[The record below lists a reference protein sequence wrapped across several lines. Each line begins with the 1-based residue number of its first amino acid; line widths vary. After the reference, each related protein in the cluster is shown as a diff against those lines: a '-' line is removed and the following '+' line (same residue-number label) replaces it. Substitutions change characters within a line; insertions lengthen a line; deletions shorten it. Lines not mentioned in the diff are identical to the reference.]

1 MAISDDLQA
10 AQDEYGSSASPYAS
24 LSEYLMQ
31 RPAYDRGAR
40 AAPAAPTMRTLDAIT
55 PDTDQ
60 LLANQYEQIMAE
72 QRDAQEASA
81 AARQTEIDS
90 LRDLLREDLATSE
103 DAALGQRSELTK
115 ALEAQIE
122 DMRRGVDAETIDLR
136 QAGLDERAALARQIE
151 EGDKLVREAQVQA
164 IGDLEDRQGSLV
176 GDLKER
182 IGVLS
187 EDLTQVNQTIDEKYL
202 QLDQDQQASA
212 QLAQDEITS
221 LNDQLKTIEQ
231 SINEENLAQSE
242 ALRAETGSLLAGL
255 EGKISG
261 VTGQLS
267 ELPIPELQQQ
277 IAALSTDNT
286 ALAQQIDELS
296 GQQASGTADLSTRIE
311 GVSSDL
317 AAINE
322 RIDSEILSL
331 DQASQ
336 ESALAAQTEIDDL
349 NAQLESLYS
358 DVETGNVNQSELLR
372 GEVSELIAGL
382 ESRIGGI
389 QENLGALP
397 IDQIQAELA
406 TVNDQTVAFQQAVDT
421 AGTERTDLAARI
433 EALQAAGLTQDDL
446 SGLSESIAGQR
457 QTDIT
462 SALDPVQQQ
471 IEALRGQIPGE
482 VDTEALRKQI
492 TEDIMAQ
499 MANQAPP
506 AGGGTGG
513 TDTDVDVGDVVV
525 EPGLGFS
532 GTPYEN
538 FMGGLVPGA
547 GQSYDAGMDYGP
559 SASEAAG
566 FNPAGGG
573 SMGGGNQSI
582 YGQGGSASADFYG
595 NAPVGSMGGGNQSIV
610 DNSGYLDFYNQ
621 QTLNPVSPVKT
632 GNMPGGGVGSGYV
645 KTGAP
650 AYSQSGFLAG
660 EIPPDGSFSG
670 PFQVTQAPALQAAP
684 KFSSTGS
691 RRRR

>member
-24 LSEYLMQ
+24 LSDYLMQ
-31 RPAYDRGAR
+31 RPAYDRGPR

-72 QRDAQEASA
+72 QRDAQEASE

-182 IGVLS
+182 IG
-187 EDLTQVNQTIDEKYL
+187 
-202 QLDQDQQASA
+202 
-212 QLAQDEITS
+212 S
-221 LNDQLKTIEQ
+221 L
-231 SINEENLAQSE
+231 
-242 ALRAETGSLLAGL
+242 
-255 EGKISG
+255 
-261 VTGQLS
+261 
-267 ELPIPELQQQ
+267 
-277 IAALSTDNT
+277 
-286 ALAQQIDELS
+286 
-296 GQQASGTADLSTRIE
+296 
-311 GVSSDL
+311 SSDL
-317 AAINE
+317 SSINSV
-322 RIDSEILSL
+322 IDQNYSELVNI
-331 DQASQ
+331 QEASSGATQ
-336 ESALAAQTEIDDL
+336 EQISGINQE
-349 NAQLESLYS
+349 LESLSGTQSEIDTLNQQLETLYA
-358 DVETGNVNQSELLR
+358 DVDSGNVDQSELLR
-372 GEVSELIAGL
+372 GEVSDLIAGL
-382 ESRIGGI
+382 EGKIGGI

-406 TVNDQTVAFQQAVDT
+406 TVNDQTAAFQQAIDT

-446 SGLSESIAGQR
+446 SGLSESIASQR

-471 IEALRGQIPGE
+471 IEALRGEIPGE
-482 VDTEALRKQI
+482 IDAEALRKQI

-506 AGGGTGG
+506 SGGGTGD

-525 EPGLGFS
+525 EPSPGFS

-538 FMGGLVPGA
+538 FMGGFIP
-547 GQSYDAGMDYGP
+547 
-559 SASEAAG
+559 
-566 FNPAGGG
+566 GGG
-573 SMGGGNQSI
+573 SAAAMNVSDGQADAMGLFDDPRDYTQYDPGDYVRSTVPAPIMGTK
-582 YGQGGSASADFYG
+582 QGG
-595 NAPVGSMGGGNQSIV
+595 
-610 DNSGYLDFYNQ
+610 
-621 QTLNPVSPVKT
+621 
-632 GNMPGGGVGSGYV
+632 MPGGGPGFGYV

-650 AYSQSGFLAG
+650 IAYNQ
-660 EIPPDGSFSG
+660 G
-670 PFQVTQAPALQAAP
+670 PFQVQ
-684 KFSSTGS
+684 KFDNELFNRTSFGM
-691 RRRR
+691 

>member
-1 MAISDDLQA
+1 MAISSDLQA

-24 LSEYLMQ
+24 LSDYLMQ

-40 AAPAAPTMRTLDAIT
+40 EAPPAPSMRTLEAIM

-60 LLANQYEQIMAE
+60 LLAEQYEKIMAE
-72 QRDAQEASA
+72 QRAAEEAST
-81 AARQTEIDS
+81 AARQSEIDS
-90 LRDLLREDLATSE
+90 LKELLRQELSTSE

-115 ALEAQIE
+115 ALEGQIE
-122 DMRRGVDAETIDLR
+122 DMRRGVDAETSDLR

-277 IAALSTDNT
+277 IAALSTNNT

-349 NAQLESLYS
+349 NAKLESLYS
-358 DVETGNVNQSELLR
+358 DVETGNVDQSELLR
-372 GEVSELIAGL
+372 GEVSELITGL

-406 TVNDQTVAFQQAVDT
+406 TVNDQTVAFQQAIAT

-462 SALDPVQQQ
+462 SALDPIQQQ

-506 AGGGTGG
+506 AGGTGG
-513 TDTDVDVGDVVV
+513 GAGGEGGAGNTNVD
-525 EPGLGFS
+525 GFS

-538 FMGGLVPGA
+538 FMGGFVPGA
-547 GQSYDAGMDYGP
+547 GQTYDAGMDYGP

>member
-1 MAISDDLQA
+1 
-10 AQDEYGSSASPYAS
+10 
-24 LSEYLMQ
+24 
-31 RPAYDRGAR
+31 
-40 AAPAAPTMRTLDAIT
+40 
-55 PDTDQ
+55 
-60 LLANQYEQIMAE
+60 
-72 QRDAQEASA
+72 
-81 AARQTEIDS
+81 
-90 LRDLLREDLATSE
+90 
-103 DAALGQRSELTK
+103 
-115 ALEAQIE
+115 
-122 DMRRGVDAETIDLR
+122 
-136 QAGLDERAALARQIE
+136 
-151 EGDKLVREAQVQA
+151 
-164 IGDLEDRQGSLV
+164 
-176 GDLKER
+176 
-182 IGVLS
+182 
-187 EDLTQVNQTIDEKYL
+187 
-202 QLDQDQQASA
+202 LDQDQQASA

-242 ALRAETGSLLAGL
+242 ALRTETGSLLAGL

-277 IAALSTDNT
+277 LAALSTDNT

-349 NAQLESLYS
+349 NAQLEGLYA
-358 DVETGNVNQSELLR
+358 DVETGNVDQSELLR

-382 ESRIGGI
+382 EGRIGGI

-406 TVNDQTVAFQQAVDT
+406 TVNDQTAAFQQAIDT

-492 TEDIMAQ
+492 TDDIMAQ

-513 TDTDVDVGDVVV
+513 IDTNVDVGDVVV
-525 EPGLGFS
+525 EPSPGFS
-532 GTPYEN
+532 GTPIDN
-538 FMGGLVPGA
+538 FMGGNIPTGGIDDDLWTIPEGEYGAYGVDTSNDYMQNDPGDYVRSAVPDPIMGTKK
-547 GQSYDAGMDYGP
+547 
-559 SASEAAG
+559 
-566 FNPAGGG
+566 GG
-573 SMGGGNQSI
+573 
-582 YGQGGSASADFYG
+582 
-595 NAPVGSMGGGNQSIV
+595 
-610 DNSGYLDFYNQ
+610 
-621 QTLNPVSPVKT
+621 
-632 GNMPGGGVGSGYV
+632 MPGGGPGFGYIKREQNNAIDYGQNRSIMPINDRVGSTNNFMPNAQNYGSAF
-645 KTGAP
+645 KNFDP
-650 AYSQSGFLAG
+650 AQL
-660 EIPPDGSFSG
+660 
-670 PFQVTQAPALQAAP
+670 
-684 KFSSTGS
+684 KFSMNIG
-691 RRRR
+691 R

>member
-24 LSEYLMQ
+24 LSDYLMQ

-55 PDTDQ
+55 PDTEQ

-103 DAALGQRSELTK
+103 QAALGERSELSK
-115 ALEAQIE
+115 SLEAQIE
-122 DMRRGVDAETIDLR
+122 EMRRGVDAETIDLR

-336 ESALAAQTEIDDL
+336 ESALAAQTEIDAL

-358 DVETGNVNQSELLR
+358 DVETGNVDQSELLR

-382 ESRIGGI
+382 EGRIGGI

-406 TVNDQTVAFQQAVDT
+406 TVNDQTAAFQQAIDT

-446 SGLSESIAGQR
+446 SGLSEAIAGQR

-525 EPGLGFS
+525 EPGPGFS

-538 FMGGLVPGA
+538 FMGGFVPGA
-547 GQSYDAGMDYGP
+547 GQTYDAGMDYGP

-566 FNPAGGG
+566 FSPGSGSAGTTFPEGERSIYGQDLDLTQYAPGSSSGGNAPLPDTINIGFNPAGG
-573 SMGGGNQSI
+573 SSGGVGNQ
-582 YGQGGSASADFYG
+582 G
-595 NAPVGSMGGGNQSIV
+595 IV
-610 DNSGYLDFYNQ
+610 DNSGFLDFYNQ
-621 QTLNPVSPVKT
+621 QTLNPDSPVKT
-632 GNMPGGGVGSGYV
+632 GRMPGGGVGSGYV

-650 AYSQSGFLAG
+650 AY
-660 EIPPDGSFSG
+660 GSA
-670 PFQVTQAPALQAAP
+670 FQKFDPAQL
-684 KFSSTGS
+684 KFSMNIG
-691 RRRR
+691 R

>member
-24 LSEYLMQ
+24 LSDYLMQ

-103 DAALGQRSELTK
+103 QAALGERSELSK
-115 ALEAQIE
+115 SLEAQIE
-122 DMRRGVDAETIDLR
+122 ELRRGVDAETIDLR

-358 DVETGNVNQSELLR
+358 DVETGNVDQSELLR

-382 ESRIGGI
+382 EGRIGGI

-406 TVNDQTVAFQQAVDT
+406 TVNDQTAAFQQAIDT

-525 EPGLGFS
+525 EPGPGFS

-538 FMGGLVPGA
+538 FMGGFVPGA
-547 GQSYDAGMDYGP
+547 GQTYDAGMDYGP

-566 FNPAGGG
+566 FSPGSGSAGTTFPEGERSIYGQDLDLTQYAPGSSSGGNAPLPDTINIGFNPAGG
-573 SMGGGNQSI
+573 SSGGVGNQ
-582 YGQGGSASADFYG
+582 G
-595 NAPVGSMGGGNQSIV
+595 IV
-610 DNSGYLDFYNQ
+610 DNSGFLDFYNQ
-621 QTLNPVSPVKT
+621 QTLNPDSPVKT
-632 GNMPGGGVGSGYV
+632 GRMPGGGVGSGYV

-650 AYSQSGFLAG
+650 AY
-660 EIPPDGSFSG
+660 GSA
-670 PFQVTQAPALQAAP
+670 FQKFDPAQL
-684 KFSSTGS
+684 KFSMNIG
-691 RRRR
+691 R

>member
-1 MAISDDLQA
+1 MAISSDLQA

-24 LSEYLMQ
+24 LSDYLMQ

-60 LLANQYEQIMAE
+60 LLANQYEKIMAE

-103 DAALGQRSELTK
+103 QAALGERSELSK
-115 ALEAQIE
+115 SLEAQIE

-182 IGVLS
+182 IG
-187 EDLTQVNQTIDEKYL
+187 
-202 QLDQDQQASA
+202 
-212 QLAQDEITS
+212 S
-221 LNDQLKTIEQ
+221 L
-231 SINEENLAQSE
+231 
-242 ALRAETGSLLAGL
+242 
-255 EGKISG
+255 
-261 VTGQLS
+261 
-267 ELPIPELQQQ
+267 
-277 IAALSTDNT
+277 
-286 ALAQQIDELS
+286 
-296 GQQASGTADLSTRIE
+296 
-311 GVSSDL
+311 SSDL
-317 AAINE
+317 SSINSV
-322 RIDSEILSL
+322 IDQNYSELINI
-331 DQASQ
+331 Q
-336 ESALAAQTEIDDL
+336 ETSSGATQEQISGI
-349 NAQLESLYS
+349 NQELESLSGTQSEIDALNQQLETLYE
-358 DVETGNVNQSELLR
+358 DVDAGNVDQSELLR
-372 GEVSELIAGL
+372 GEVSDLISGL
-382 ESRIGGI
+382 EGKIGGI

-406 TVNDQTVAFQQAVDT
+406 TVNDQTAAFQQAIDI

-446 SGLSESIAGQR
+446 SGLSESIASQR

-513 TDTDVDVGDVVV
+513 TGTDVDVGDVVV
-525 EPGLGFS
+525 EPSPGFS

-538 FMGGLVPGA
+538 FMGGNIPTGYIDV
-547 GQSYDAGMDYGP
+547 GP

-566 FNPAGGG
+566 FNPAGGGSGGVGNQGIVDNSGYLDFYNQQTLNPAGGG

-595 NAPVGSMGGGNQSIV
+595 NAPVGSMGNTGSQAPIN
-610 DNSGYLDFYNQ
+610 YNQ
-621 QTLNPVSPVKT
+621 
-632 GNMPGGGVGSGYV
+632 
-645 KTGAP
+645 
-650 AYSQSGFLAG
+650 
-660 EIPPDGSFSG
+660 G
-670 PFQVTQAPALQAAP
+670 PFQIQ
-684 KFSSTGS
+684 KFDNDKLIKARQYGF
-691 RRRR
+691 

>member
-1 MAISDDLQA
+1 
-10 AQDEYGSSASPYAS
+10 
-24 LSEYLMQ
+24 
-31 RPAYDRGAR
+31 
-40 AAPAAPTMRTLDAIT
+40 MRTLDAIT

-60 LLANQYEQIMAE
+60 LLANQYEKIMAE

-103 DAALGQRSELTK
+103 QAALGERSELSK
-115 ALEAQIE
+115 SLEAQIE

-176 GDLKER
+176 GDIKER

-331 DQASQ
+331 NQASQ

-358 DVETGNVNQSELLR
+358 DVETGNVDQSELLR
-372 GEVSELIAGL
+372 GEVSELISGL

-406 TVNDQTVAFQQAVDT
+406 TVNDQTVAFQQAIDT

-457 QTDIT
+457 QTDIS

-513 TDTDVDVGDVVV
+513 TGTDVDVGDVVV
-525 EPGLGFS
+525 EPSPGFS

-538 FMGGLVPGA
+538 FMGGNIPTGYIDV
-547 GQSYDAGMDYGP
+547 GP

-566 FNPAGGG
+566 FNPAGGGSGGVGNQGIVDNSGYLDFYNQQTLNPAGGG

-595 NAPVGSMGGGNQSIV
+595 NAPVGSMGN
-610 DNSGYLDFYNQ
+610 
-621 QTLNPVSPVKT
+621 T
-632 GNMPGGGVGSGYV
+632 G
-645 KTGAP
+645 
-650 AYSQSGFLAG
+650 SGFLAG

-684 KFSSTGS
+684 KFSYAGS

>member
-24 LSEYLMQ
+24 LSDYLMQ

-103 DAALGQRSELTK
+103 QAALGERSDLSK
-115 ALEAQIE
+115 SLEAQIE
-122 DMRRGVDAETIDLR
+122 ELRRGVDAETIDLR

-358 DVETGNVNQSELLR
+358 DVETGNVDQSELLR

-382 ESRIGGI
+382 EGRIGGI

-406 TVNDQTVAFQQAVDT
+406 TVNDQTAAFQQAIDT

-446 SGLSESIAGQR
+446 SGLSESIASQR

-525 EPGLGFS
+525 EPGTGFS

-538 FMGGLVPGA
+538 FMGGFVPGA
-547 GQSYDAGMDYGP
+547 GQTYDAGMDYGP

-566 FNPAGGG
+566 FSPGSGSAGTTFPEGER
-573 SMGGGNQSI
+573 SI
-582 YGQGGSASADFYG
+582 YGQDLDLTQYAQGSDTGRDYMQNDPGDYVRSAVP
-595 NAPVGSMGGGNQSIV
+595 APIMGTKQS
-610 DNSGYLDFYNQ
+610 G
-621 QTLNPVSPVKT
+621 
-632 GNMPGGGVGSGYV
+632 MPGGGPGFGYI
-645 KTGAP
+645 KREQNNAIDYGQNRSIMPINYGTGTINNKN
-650 AYSQSGFLAG
+650 L
-660 EIPPDGSFSG
+660 
-670 PFQVTQAPALQAAP
+670 FQTNYG
-684 KFSSTGS
+684 T
-691 RRRR
+691 R